1 MDVEWECHW
10 TSRDKEGEWRK
21 DADDDTNAKERLP
34 CPCHH
39 ATRQSPCHAIARQ
52 WANRQEENEGP
63 RRRRLRARLASCS
76 TLCLHRLK
84 LFMSRY
90 ADYFM
95 LFSLDYSYSII
106 KWSLT
111 FPSMKLS
118 LNLSNTLGKTHQP
131 KGKGMSP
138 SSARARR
145 TPTRPNSTLM

>member
-10 TSRDKEGEWRK
+10 TCRDKEGEWRK
-21 DADDDTNAKERLP
+21 DADDADAKERSP

-39 ATRQSPCHAIARQ
+39 ASRHCSPMGEPPRSE
-52 WANRQEENEGP
+52 RGRGEGP

-84 LFMSRY
+84 QFISRY

-106 KWSLT
+106 KWSLMS
-111 FPSMKLS
+111 PSIKLI
-118 LNLSNTLGKTHQP
+118 LNSSNTLGKKHQP